1 MAENN
6 PGDILTCDWNPF
18 VGCVKYSP
26 GCKHCWLL
34 EGIYPWHQRLG
45 HIPIDQDPK
54 TPHFIPRRM
63 TEKSLAAKNGIIG
76 VCQHGDLFW
85 DKITDKQVN
94 EILDLI
100 DTVAPKK
107 IAQRQKA
114 GRPAPKYILWTKR
127 VERMCKLMT
136 KRYKDSELGGS
147 IPAWYGLGA
156 SLENQSIVDQRLPHL
171 LKAPGFRIAVLEPI
185 LGEIDLSKYIAE
197 LDWVIVG
204 SETGDGARPA
214 DKEWFRKL
222 RDITK
227 AAGKPFFI
235 KQLGTSHE
243 HQERELDG
251 RTWDEF
257 PDGYVKKVKG
267 VVSKPHQPIKSTAAA
282 DLLTF

>member
-26 GCKHCWLL
+26 GCKYCWFLD
-34 EGIYPWHQRLG
+34 GIYPWQQRLRN
-45 HIPIDQDPK
+45 IPAGKHPQN
-54 TPHFIPRRM
+54 PHFFEDRM
-63 TEKSLAAKNGIIG
+63 TEQALSSKNGIVG

-94 EILDLI
+94 QVLDLI

-107 IAQRQKA
+107 IAQRHKA

-127 VERMCKLMT
+127 VERMCTIMT
-136 KRYKDSELGGS
+136 DRYKDSHLGDRV
-147 IPAWYGLGA
+147 PDWYGLGA
-156 SLENQSIVDQRLPHL
+156 SLENQELIDKRLPHL
-171 LKAPGFRIAVLEPI
+171 LRVAGFRIAVLEPI
-185 LGEIDLSKYIAE
+185 LGEIDLSDR
-197 LDWVIVG
+197 LDWIIVG

-214 DKEWFRKL
+214 NPDWFRKL
-222 RDITK
+222 RDVTK

-235 KQLGTSHE
+235 KQLGTSHKKPL
-243 HQERELDG
+243 RELDG

-257 PDGYVKKVKG
+257 PNGYIKKVKG
-267 VVSKPHQPIKSTAAA
+267 VKTQPAAPIGQR
-282 DLLTF
+282 LEGNLQVISM